1 MNARRPGTM
10 IYFDLLNDL
19 EDYTDEEVGKIFR
32 ATLNYGLNGEIP
44 VFTDRGMKALWRN
57 IQKAVDVDAHKYG
70 EKVIQRK
77 YAAYC
82 KKAKASGE
90 EPMLYDDW
98 LNEQATEDN
107 ESQRVDNEIERDS
120 SENNEPLNP
129 NNEINQLSTINYQ
142 LPASNNQQSSF
153 NNQPPSSASQG
164 ERKSKRT
171 SLEIPSR
178 SETGFSD
185 VMQEAFETW
194 LQYKKEK
201 KQTYQPT
208 GLKTFIKRLKSCV
221 EQYGENAVIDMLE
234 RAISSGYA
242 GPVWESLKNF
252 ADSPKKET
260 PKKKEGAWDGFWHP
274 ELDALFP
281 PVNSVP
287 TD

>member
-82 KKAKASGE
+82 KKAKANGE

-98 LNEQATEDN
+98 LNEQETEDN
-107 ESQRVDNEIERDS
+107 ELQRADNEIKRDNN
-120 SENNEPLNP
+120 ENNESLNP

-142 LPASNNQQSSF
+142 LPASNNQKSII
-153 NNQPPSSASQG
+153 NNQQQTPNFNSSEN
-164 ERKSKRT
+164 ERKQKRT
-171 SLEIPSR
+171 SLEIPTQ

-185 VMQEAFETW
+185 AMQEAFETW

-208 GLKTFIKRLKSCV
+208 GLKTFIKRLKSNV
-221 EQYGENAVIDMLE
+221 EQYGDNAVIDLLE
-234 RAISSGYA
+234 RAMSSGYT
-242 GPVWESLKNF
+242 GPVWEWLTKQPPKPKDGRKN
-252 ADSPKKET
+252 
-260 PKKKEGAWDGFWHP
+260 DGF
-274 ELDALFP
+274 DDFRNA
-281 PVNSVP
+281 
-287 TD
+287 

>member
-82 KKAKASGE
+82 KKAKANGE

-98 LNEQATEDN
+98 LNEQETEDN
-107 ESQRVDNEIERDS
+107 ELQRVDNEIKRDS
-120 SENNEPLNP
+120 NENNESLNP

-142 LPASNNQQSSF
+142 LPASNNQKSIISNQQQTFNSISSE
-153 NNQPPSSASQG
+153 N
-164 ERKSKRT
+164 ERKQKRT
-171 SLEIPSR
+171 FLEIPSQF
-178 SETGFSD
+178 ETGFSD
-185 VMQEAFETW
+185 AMQEVFETW

-208 GLKTFIKRLKSCV
+208 GLKSLVKKLKSCV
-221 EQYGENAVIDMLE
+221 EQYGEVSVIDMLE
-234 RAISSGYA
+234 QAIAAGYS
-242 GPVWESLKNF
+242 GPVWERLGK
-252 ADSPKKET
+252 
-260 PKKKEGAWDGFWHP
+260 
-274 ELDALFP
+274 
-281 PVNSVP
+281 VNKQQAQQAKYDQDQW
-287 TD
+287 TKDDFFLGGR

>member
-82 KKAKASGE
+82 KKAKANGE

-98 LNEQATEDN
+98 LNEQETEDN
-107 ESQRVDNEIERDS
+107 ELQRVDNEIKRDCN
-120 SENNEPLNP
+120 ENNESLNS

-142 LPASNNQQSSF
+142 LPVSNNQQS
-153 NNQPPSSASQG
+153 NINIHSQ
-164 ERKSKRT
+164 
-171 SLEIPSR
+171 
-178 SETGFSD
+178 
-185 VMQEAFETW
+185 
-194 LQYKKEK
+194 
-201 KQTYQPT
+201 
-208 GLKTFIKRLKSCV
+208 
-221 EQYGENAVIDMLE
+221 
-234 RAISSGYA
+234 SSGRNEAKAKYH
-242 GPVWESLKNF
+242 PEWFDRFWSLY
-252 ADSPKKET
+252 
-260 PKKKEGAWDGFWHP
+260 PKKKSKKDAIKAWDKLKPSLELCKVMDAALRKQMTWKQWQDPQFIPLPGTWIRGENWNDEDISKLEKKP
-274 ELDALFP
+274 EGTLVDWDNDDIFLK
-281 PVNSVP
+281 
-287 TD
+287 